1 MNVYSGIR
9 ERLLMTQSGRS
20 LLSIIHVPRPIDS
33 EQCMEG
39 STRISIEYSGGS
51 SGTADVVFV
60 GPTEAI
66 MDGDPMS
73 CFFADSEGDLKHLPD
88 FRDLV
93 ELKKIS
99 RDKYQFV
106 RVLKRAK
113 FKRFQYLLSEPERQ
127 SSTLEPVLTKVIELG
142 GDWERVFGGV
152 LTIFLPK
159 DCEYDPEN
167 DVRSL
172 LGSPRAN

>member
-1 MNVYSGIR
+1 
-9 ERLLMTQSGRS
+9 
-20 LLSIIHVPRPIDS
+20 
-33 EQCMEG
+33 MEG
-39 STRISIEYSGGS
+39 STRISIEYSDGS
-51 SGTADVVFV
+51 SGTADVTFV
-60 GPTEAI
+60 GPTEVI

-73 CFFADSEGDLKHLPD
+73 CFFADTEDDLAHLPD

-93 ELKKIS
+93 ELKKIG

-113 FKRFQYLLSEPERQ
+113 FKRFQYLLSDPERQ
-127 SSTLEPVLTKVIELG
+127 SAKLEPILSKAIELG

-152 LTIFLPK
+152 LTIFIPK
-159 DCEYDPEN
+159 DCEYNPEN

-172 LGSPRAN
+172 IGLRDAN